1 MTTWDTTIAL
11 SYAAEELLVA
21 AQALTTD
28 LMSREDGIGVAHF
41 HLRILLQHQHS
52 LPAAIGRQVKQ
63 LDAIYVGQEG
73 SEATAQEMADS
84 LTIATMAVLGGVR
97 DALTVEQEKMA
108 A

>member
-28 LMSREDGIGVAHF
+28 LMSRQDGIVVAHA

-52 LPAAIGRQVKQ
+52 LPVAIGKQVEQ
-63 LDAIYVGQEG
+63 LDAIYIRQEG
-73 SEATAQEMADS
+73 SDATAQETADS

-97 DALTVEQEKMA
+97 DALTVSQDKLPT
-108 A
+108 